1 MEVKFSK
8 IFFFFARSCKEKEPQ
23 KPRPKLKKKF
33 LLNIYIEKRL
43 KFSHFEGNY
52 LKYTFDILEFQST
65 CFSRVPP
72 IGFPDIS
79 SCYQFI

>member
-8 IFFFFARSCKEKEPQ
+8 IFFFLQEAA
-23 KPRPKLKKKF
+23 KKKNHRSHVQNWKKKI